1 MGKKKGKKSG
11 GEREE
16 QATGGK
22 NERKSSSKEEGS
34 GEQQTVP
41 SEYKHQKKKTPAQGL
56 GVDVTAGPSQQRQQP
71 PAHVA
76 EPRPAEPLQSPTQA
90 PQAWGKKKGP
100 PDVMPPQAVPHK
112 TRDPG
117 PPSGQPP
124 PRIKGPGHHPQ
135 HMVEPARTAPG
146 FGGVKGPG
154 PSQEM
159 SLVAL
164 GGKGPRGATPQP
176 PSQAPSSSSA
186 PTGAI
191 RKTGADPGVA
201 GITKGMKAL
210 RIPVRK
216 DCGTQGRRTKVETN
230 YLSLDLSKL
239 RNKVAYH
246 YDVVFDPPVP
256 NRLLRLAMEEFRLKH
271 FPERHPAFDG
281 RRNIYSSHLLPERS
295 DVVMVHDE
303 ESLKDKE
310 FKVTL
315 QFAVQ
320 IDLESLMTY
329 MRSGSSLVPPQTAIQ
344 ALDVVLR
351 SAPTA
356 FGFVPVG
363 RSFFTPPRGEV
374 VQLGDGLEMWYGIFQ
389 SAILGWKPF
398 VNIDVAHKG
407 FPKAQ
412 NVVDAMYEICGPPR
426 DGPEFNLHQKE
437 DFARFIR
444 GLKVE
449 YMLPNNPSSKRTYR
463 VNQLVD
469 CPARLRFQLENNQK
483 VTVQDYFLH
492 KKNVTLKCPYFPCL
506 HVGSMKRETPI
517 YLPSELCWVVKS
529 QVINKKMN
537 EKQTS
542 AMIKSAATSTE
553 VRKRKIMDALRTVR
567 FNEDPCVQEFGI
579 SVGGRFEEVE
589 ARILDAP
596 QLEYNKHKP
605 LMPRAGVWRPLN
617 FYSGGS
623 LKSWVVLN
631 LDRYTKEDE
640 LRHFGEDM
648 QKLGRNLGM
657 DIGTP
662 LSPVSMR
669 EPVRDTRELEDFFK
683 SMKAKEID
691 MVFVVVPDKG
701 SCYAKVKQ
709 AAELTVGVL
718 TQCLKSRTVQRMNS
732 STCSNLL
739 LKVNSKLNGVN
750 HALSPVSKPPCLR
763 RPVMIVGA
771 DVTHPAPDQT
781 DIPSVAA
788 VCASHDPQAFKYN
801 IQIRLQPPRVEI
813 IQDLEAIMREQL
825 KYFYGITGYKPER
838 IMFYRDGVSEG
849 QFFEVLNSEVNA
861 IRRACI
867 SLNQEYKPKVTF
879 LVVQKRHHTR
889 FFPTRREDEDGR
901 NRNVPPG
908 TVVDSTITHPIELD
922 FFLVSHA
929 SIQGVSRPTKY
940 HLLWNDDDNMTTDE
954 LEQLTYYLCHMFS
967 RCTRSVSYPAPTYNA
982 HLAAYRAR
990 VYLEGRPTI
999 NVENLQHEQK
1009 MYFEG
1014 SVLKNIMKDSPM
1026 YFV

>member
-11 GEREE
+11 GEKEE

-22 NERKSSSKEEGS
+22 NGRKSVSKEEGG
-34 GEQQTVP
+34 GEQQVVP
-41 SEYKHQKKKTPAQGL
+41 SEHKHQKKKTPAQGL
-56 GVDVTAGPSQQRQQP
+56 GVDVTAGPSQQP
-71 PAHVA
+71 PAHVP
-76 EPRPAEPLQSPTQA
+76 EPRPTEPPPATTQA
-90 PQAWGKKKGP
+90 PQVWGKKKGP
-100 PDVMPPQAVPHK
+100 PEVMPPQAMPHK

-124 PRIKGPGHHPQ
+124 PRVKGPGDQPQ
-135 HMVEPARTAPG
+135 HVVEPVGTAPG
-146 FGGVKGPG
+146 FVGVKGPV
-154 PSQEM
+154 PSQEV
-159 SLVAL
+159 SLVAP

-176 PSQAPSSSSA
+176 PSQAPSSAPA
-186 PTGAI
+186 PTGAV
-191 RKTGADPGVA
+191 KKSGTDPGVA
-201 GITKGMKAL
+201 AITKGMKSL
-210 RIPVRK
+210 QIPVRK
-216 DCGTQGRRTKVETN
+216 ECGTVGRRTVVETN
-230 YLSLDLSKL
+230 HLSLDLSKL

-246 YDVVFDPPVP
+246 YDVEFDPPLP
-256 NRLLRLAMEEFRLKH
+256 KRLLRHAMEEFRRKH
-271 FPERHPAFDG
+271 FPDRHPAFDG
-281 RRNIYSSHLLPERS
+281 RRNLYSSHILPQRS
-295 DVVMVHDE
+295 DCVMVHDD

-315 QFAVQ
+315 QLAVQ
-320 IDLESLMTY
+320 IDLEPLMTY
-329 MRSGSSLVPPQTAIQ
+329 MRSGTSLVPPQTAIQ

-351 SAPTA
+351 SAPMA

-412 NVVDAMYEICGPPR
+412 NVVDAMNEICGSPR
-426 DGPEFNLHQKE
+426 EGNELHYTQKE
-437 DFARFIR
+437 DFMRFIR

-463 VNQLVD
+463 VNNIAE
-469 CPARLRFQLENNQK
+469 CPAKLRFKLENNRQ

-492 KKNVTLKCPYFPCL
+492 KKNVTLKHPYLPCL
-506 HVGSMKRETPI
+506 HVGSMTRETPI

-529 QVINKKMN
+529 QVVNKKMN

-542 AMIKSAATSTE
+542 AMIKNAATSTE
-553 VRKRKIMDALRTVR
+553 VRKRKIMEALRAVR

-579 SVGGRFEEVE
+579 SVGGKFEEVE

-596 QLEYNKHKP
+596 QLEYNKQKP
-605 LMPRAGVWRPLN
+605 FAPRAGVWRPLN
-617 FYSGGS
+617 FYSGGN
-623 LKSWVVLN
+623 LKSWMVLN
-631 LDRYTKEDE
+631 LDRYTRDDA
-640 LRHFGEDM
+640 LRRFGEEM
-648 QKLGRNLGM
+648 QRMGKSLGM
-657 DIGTP
+657 DIGP
-662 LSPVSMR
+662 PSSPHSMR
-669 EPVRDTRELEDFFK
+669 EPGRDTRELEEFFK
-683 SMKAKEID
+683 TVKTKKID
-691 MVFVVVPDKG
+691 MVVVVVPDRG
-701 SCYAKVKQ
+701 NSYAKVKQ
-709 AAELTVGVL
+709 VAELTVGVL
-718 TQCLKSRTVQRMNS
+718 TQCLKARTMQRMNP
-732 STCSNLL
+732 STCSNIL

-750 HALSPVSKPPCLR
+750 HALAAVSKPPCLR

-813 IQDLEAIMREQL
+813 IQDLEVIMREQL

-838 IMFYRDGVSEG
+838 IIFYRDGVSEG
-849 QFFEVLNSEVNA
+849 QFFEVLNNEVNA

-867 SLNQEYKPKVTF
+867 SLNPEYKPKVTF

-889 FFPTRREDEDGR
+889 FFPTKKEDEDGK
-901 NRNVPPG
+901 NHNVPPG
-908 TVVDSTITHPIELD
+908 TVVDRTITHPIELD

-940 HLLWNDDDNMTTDE
+940 HLLWNDDDKMTTDE

-999 NVENLQHEQK
+999 NVRNLQHEQK
-1009 MYFEG
+1009 VYFEG
-1014 SVLKNIMKDSPM
+1014 SVLKSIMKDSPM